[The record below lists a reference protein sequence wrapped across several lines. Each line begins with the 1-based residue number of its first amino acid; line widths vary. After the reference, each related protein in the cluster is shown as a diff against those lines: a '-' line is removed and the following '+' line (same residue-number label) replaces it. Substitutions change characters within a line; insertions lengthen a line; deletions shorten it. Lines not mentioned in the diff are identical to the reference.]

1 MQTVNAQTAPPPH
14 WMSNI
19 ELYVAAG
26 SGLLWML
33 GLLLPFLGL
42 LVSSMANYF
51 FWLAVL
57 LGGFFPLKEAIEDLQ
72 DRKLTIDF
80 LMIVAAAG
88 AGVLGNWAEA
98 ALLLF
103 LFSLGHAL
111 EHYAMGR
118 ARKSIEA
125 LSQLAPPTAVVL
137 RGKDLV
143 EVAVEDLAIGD
154 RMLVKPNSKI
164 AADGVVVAGHS
175 SVDQSP
181 ITGESIPVEK
191 EAVGE
196 AQPRHVF
203 SQLAAENKVFAGTLN
218 GSSAL
223 EVEVLC
229 LHQDSTLAKLVELV
243 QHAEKQKS
251 PTQHFAERFER
262 RFVPLVL
269 LLVSSL
275 LLAFLVL
282 EETFTQSFYRA
293 MSVLV
298 AASPCALA
306 ISTPSAVLAGV
317 ARAARQGVLIKGGKP
332 LEELGS
338 LQALAFDKTGTLTQG
353 KPSLTSFEVLGEHER
368 LGALAI
374 AIAVEEQSDH
384 PLSRA
389 IVSGGKAELPV
400 AFPLPSADDIQA
412 LTARGIQASIGGEP
426 IYIGNRRLFEE
437 VNGVPIPETIEARMR
452 TLEMEG
458 KTVMLMGRQAD
469 FIALIAVMD
478 KARPEAAAT
487 LKALKEIGIKR
498 LIMLTGDHQLVA
510 DAIAHEIGI
519 TDPFGSLLPED
530 KVAAIQ
536 QLIAEEGKAAMVGD
550 GVNDAPAMASSTVG
564 IAMGAAGSEVALQTA
579 DIALMGDDLRNLPF
593 AIKLSR
599 KANRI
604 IRQNIWISLGMIAV
618 LVPLTIF
625 GIANLGPAV
634 AAHEGSTMVVVLN
647 ALRLLRE

>member
-1 MQTVNAQTAPPPH
+1 M
-14 WMSNI
+14 
-19 ELYVAAG
+19 G
-26 SGLLWML
+26 SGVLWVL
-33 GLLLPFLGL
+33 GLLLPFTGVLA
-42 LVSSMANYF
+42 SSAANYF
-51 FWLAVL
+51 FWPAVL
-57 LGGFFPLKEAIEDLQ
+57 LGGFFPLKEAVEDLQ
-72 DRKLTIDF
+72 AKQLTIDF
-80 LMIVAAAG
+80 LMILAAAG
-88 AGVLGNWAEA
+88 AGILGNWAEA

-125 LSQLAPPTAVVL
+125 LSQLAPPTAIVL

-143 EVAVEDLAIGD
+143 EVAVEELAIGD

-191 EAVGE
+191 EALESGS
-196 AQPRHVF
+196 QPYVF

-218 GSSAL
+218 GASAL
-223 EVEVLC
+223 EVEVLH

-251 PTQHFAERFER
+251 PTQHFAEQFER

-269 LLVSSL
+269 LMVSLL
-275 LLAFLVL
+275 LLAFLVVD
-282 EETFTQSFYRA
+282 ETFTQSFYRA

-353 KPSLTSFEVLGEHER
+353 KPSLTSFEVLGEHDRRE
-368 LGALAI
+368 ALAI

-389 IVSGGKAELPV
+389 IVSGGKAELP
-400 AFPLPSADDIQA
+400 ADFPLPSAEDIQA
-412 LTARGIQASIGGEP
+412 LTARGIQANIKGET

-437 VNGVPIPETIEARMR
+437 VNGQPIPEAIEARMR
-452 TLEMEG
+452 ALEVEG
-458 KTVMLMGRQAD
+458 KTVMLMGKKAD
-469 FIALIAVMD
+469 FIALMAVMD

-487 LKALKEIGIKR
+487 LEALKQLGIKR

-510 DAIAHEIGI
+510 DAIAREIGI
-519 TDPFGSLLPED
+519 TDPMGSLLPED

-536 QLIAEEGKAAMVGD
+536 QLLAEEGKAAMVGD

-604 IRQNIWISLGMIAV
+604 IRQNIWISLGMIAI

>member
-1 MQTVNAQTAPPPH
+1 M
-14 WMSNI
+14 
-19 ELYVAAG
+19 G
-26 SGLLWML
+26 SGVLWVL
-33 GLLLPFLGL
+33 GLLLPFTGVLA
-42 LVSSMANYF
+42 SSAANYF
-51 FWLAVL
+51 FWPAVL
-57 LGGFFPLKEAIEDLQ
+57 LGGFFPLKEAVEDLQ
-72 DRKLTIDF
+72 AKQLTIDF
-80 LMIVAAAG
+80 LMILAAAG
-88 AGVLGNWAEA
+88 AGILGNWAEA

-125 LSQLAPPTAVVL
+125 LSQLAPPTAIVL

-143 EVAVEDLAIGD
+143 EVAVEELAIGD

-191 EAVGE
+191 EALESGS
-196 AQPRHVF
+196 QPCVF

-218 GSSAL
+218 GASAL
-223 EVEVLC
+223 EVEVLH

-251 PTQHFAERFER
+251 PTQHFAEQFER

-269 LLVSSL
+269 LMVSLL
-275 LLAFLVL
+275 LLAFLVVD
-282 EETFTQSFYRA
+282 ETFTQSFYRA

-353 KPSLTSFEVLGEHER
+353 KPSLTSFEVLGEHDRRE
-368 LGALAI
+368 ALAI

-389 IVSGGKAELPV
+389 IVSGGKAELP
-400 AFPLPSADDIQA
+400 ADFPLPSAEDIQA
-412 LTARGIQASIGGEP
+412 LTARGIQANIKGET

-437 VNGVPIPETIEARMR
+437 VNGQPIPEAIEARMR
-452 TLEMEG
+452 ALEVEG
-458 KTVMLMGRQAD
+458 KTVMLMGKKAD
-469 FIALIAVMD
+469 FIALMAVMD

-487 LKALKEIGIKR
+487 LEALKQLGIKR

-510 DAIAHEIGI
+510 DAIAREIGI
-519 TDPFGSLLPED
+519 TDPMGSLLPED

-536 QLIAEEGKAAMVGD
+536 QLLAEEGKAAMVGD

-604 IRQNIWISLGMIAV
+604 IRQNIWISLGMIAI